1 MIEYICKYTPV
12 EILKGFGV
20 EPMSWNCSVDN
31 LDQADKIIHRNICA
45 FSRALIEHRVREPE
59 NVLILTNC
67 CDSIRRVRDVLAS
80 QGQTVFILDLPHR
93 DDQCSRR
100 LYKKELLRFIGEFS
114 AYSGRKFDLTCFKA
128 ACGKL
133 PLPISVPTVALLGAR
148 INDRLLDRIQK
159 LSPLP
164 VINLTCTGNRRIGI
178 APQTDDIEK
187 LMDWYASELLSQ
199 IPCMRMTEIAS
210 RQELINDPNICGIIY
225 NTISFCDYYGFEYK
239 MLREKFSLPML
250 KIETDYTG
258 QGDAQLENRMSAF
271 FENLGTSSKSG
282 AYSHLKNENYS
293 KKFYIAGID
302 SGSTSTEAVILD
314 SEHNIVSSAVVP
326 TGVSVPD
333 SAKKAFKVALQKVSL
348 SEERIVRTV
357 STGYGRT
364 AVTFGNRDITEITCH
379 GKGAYFLNPAI
390 RTVID
395 MGGQDSKI
403 IRLNSDGS
411 VKDFAMNDKCA
422 AGTGRF
428 LEMMAQSLGITLEE
442 ISLCGLK
449 WDEEIT
455 ISSMCSVFAQSE
467 VVSLIASGK
476 KLSDIVHGLNVSVA
490 SKVIALGGRTGA
502 EPGYMMTGGVAK
514 NIGVVRAIEEKLGVT
529 IYVPKEPEICGALGA
544 ALIAMEDIMNES

>member
-1 MIEYICKYTPV
+1 MII
-12 EILKGFGV
+12 
-20 EPMSWNCSVDN
+20 
-31 LDQADKIIHRNICA
+31 
-45 FSRALIEHRVREPE
+45 
-59 NVLILTNC
+59 
-67 CDSIRRVRDVLAS
+67 
-80 QGQTVFILDLPHR
+80 
-93 DDQCSRR
+93 
-100 LYKKELLRFIGEFS
+100 
-114 AYSGRKFDLTCFKA
+114 
-128 ACGKL
+128 
-133 PLPISVPTVALLGAR
+133 
-148 INDRLLDRIQK
+148 
-159 LSPLP
+159 
-164 VINLTCTGNRRIGI
+164 TGLN
-178 APQTDDIEK
+178 
-187 LMDWYASELLSQ
+187 
-199 IPCMRMTEIAS
+199 
-210 RQELINDPNICGIIY
+210 
-225 NTISFCDYYGFEYK
+225 K

-271 FENLGTSSKSG
+271 FENLNVLSKRNTCS
-282 AYSHLKNENYS
+282 YPKNENYS

-467 VVSLIASGK
+467 VVSLIAKTEHILEIVISSSHFEYVFCFCSIGSCLLDCIGKEIVGYCARLECFRCIKGDCPWRTNRSGARLYDDRRCCK
-476 KLSDIVHGLNVSVA
+476 KYRSC
-490 SKVIALGGRTGA
+490 
-502 EPGYMMTGGVAK
+502 PG
-514 NIGVVRAIEEKLGVT
+514 N
-529 IYVPKEPEICGALGA
+529 
-544 ALIAMEDIMNES
+544 